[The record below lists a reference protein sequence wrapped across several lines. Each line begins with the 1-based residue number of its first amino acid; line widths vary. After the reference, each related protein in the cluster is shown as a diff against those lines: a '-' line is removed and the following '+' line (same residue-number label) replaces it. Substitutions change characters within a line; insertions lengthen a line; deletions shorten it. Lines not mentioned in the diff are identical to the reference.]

1 MTPQQQALLDLLPTD
16 ELQRALLNRFDAAV
30 FHGMKSRPV
39 EGQKDA
45 HIKAWGVR
53 GDLYKVIGLG
63 HTIIARTQRMIENAE
78 EEASA
83 DEL

>member
-16 ELQRALLNRFDAAV
+16 ELQRALLNRFDAAI

-53 GDLYKVIGLG
+53 GDLYKVIALG
-63 HTIIARTQRMIENAE
+63 QIMIARAQHMIEDADQ
-78 EEASA
+78 EASV